1 MEADVLKG
9 TNWVNIITPSLEDG
23 EHTIKIHSHISVLGL
38 MEKEVIFNH
47 HYVLD
52 TIPPPLEIS
61 DAHEGMIFVKSKS
74 FHLEGKTEKGA
85 HYSLFINDE
94 VEESGETT
102 EGNLSFSLTLNE
114 EVNRLELELSDKAGN
129 KVSHV
134 FWVRVDTEKPLIKEI
149 YPSSDG
155 VIREEEVVIG
165 AKVVDKN
172 SGLKEAYFTVDGET
186 TQAVF
191 RPGDKVEYPV
201 PFRKSGEHEVKLLV
215 KDRAGNERIKKWS
228 FSLDTTKII
237 IDISERRL
245 YLLKD
250 GKLLKKYKVAVGM
263 PGYPTPVGEWE
274 VIGKV
279 KNPVWRNPHKPWSK
293 DMPEYIPGGPGN
305 PLGPRAIYL
314 SAPLIRIH
322 GTPNISSVGRAAS
335 HGCIRMY
342 PWDVIDLYTY
352 VSLGTPVSIR
362 W

>member
-1 MEADVLKG
+1 
-9 TNWVNIITPSLEDG
+9 
-23 EHTIKIHSHISVLGL
+23 
-38 MEKEVIFNH
+38 
-47 HYVLD
+47 
-52 TIPPPLEIS
+52 
-61 DAHEGMIFVKSKS
+61 MIFVKSKN

-114 EVNRLELELSDKAGN
+114 EVNRLELELSDRAGN

-134 FWVRVDTEKPLIKEI
+134 FWVRVDTERPLIKEV
-149 YPSSDG
+149 YPSSDE

-201 PFRKSGEHEVKLLV
+201 PFRKSGEHEVELLV
-215 KDRAGNERIKKWS
+215 KDRAGNKRVKKWS

-245 YLLKD
+245 YLFRD
-250 GKLLKKYKVAVGM
+250 GKLLKRYKVAVGM
-263 PGYPTPVGEWE
+263 PSYPTPVGEWE

-305 PLGPRAIYL
+305 PLGPRAIYI

-342 PWDVIDLYTY
+342 PWDVIDLYPY